1 MHSSDWDRL
10 AAPFLPQQMSWRI
23 LELAPDER
31 SARLAP
37 QLRIEAIQGRLDEVA
52 GRPGWSFR
60 FHPFGHAVG
69 CELVV
74 NGVARSAVVEP
85 AHEGE
90 GPEECSKAALAR
102 AAELFGL
109 RPPVGEE
116 ESRWADYDP
125 EERVALPPEE
135 GDFSAPPARVGSG
148 ESESAGEGVK
158 PEGQQAIDRL
168 VERLKLE
175 GQGLDAARLLVEYG
189 GYGSD
194 PQAARE
200 LYGRLR
206 ELLTK
211 RVETPT

>member
-10 AAPFLPQQMSWRI
+10 AAPFLPQQMTWRV
-23 LELAPDER
+23 LELSADKR

-37 QLRIEAIQGRLDEVA
+37 QLRPEAIQDRLDEVA
-52 GRPGWSFR
+52 GRSGWSFR
-60 FHPFGHAVG
+60 FHSFGSGVG
-69 CELVV
+69 CELVID
-74 NGVARSAVVEP
+74 GVARSAVVESLVE
-85 AHEGE
+85 EG

-109 RPPVGEE
+109 KPPVQVD
-116 ESRWADYDP
+116 ESQWADYDP
-125 EERVALPPEE
+125 EEGVALPPEE
-135 GDFSAPPARVGSG
+135 NGLHTSPAHDSANELVAAA
-148 ESESAGEGVK
+148 EAVK

-175 GQGLDAARLLVEYG
+175 GQGLDAARLLLEYG

-194 PQAARE
+194 PDAARE

-211 RVETPT
+211 RAETPT

>member
-10 AAPFLPQQMSWRI
+10 AAPFLPQQTTWRV
-23 LELAPDER
+23 LELSDDKR

-37 QLRIEAIQGRLDEVA
+37 QLRLEAIQERLDEVA

-60 FHPFGHAVG
+60 FHSFGGGVG

-74 NGVARSAVVEP
+74 DGVARSAVVEP
-85 AHEGE
+85 LVEEE
-90 GPEECSKAALAR
+90 GPEECSKVALAR

-109 RPPVGEE
+109 KPPVQVD
-116 ESRWADYDP
+116 ESYWADYDP
-125 EERVALPPEE
+125 EEGVALPPDE
-135 GDFSAPPARVGSG
+135 SSLHIPPEHGSSD
-148 ESESAGEGVK
+148 EDVAAAEAVK

-194 PQAARE
+194 PHAARE

-211 RVETPT
+211 RAETPT

>member
-10 AAPFLPQQMSWRI
+10 AAAFLPQQMTWRV
-23 LELAPDER
+23 LELSADKR

-37 QLRIEAIQGRLDEVA
+37 RLRLEAIQDRLDEVA

-60 FHPFGHAVG
+60 FQSFGSGVG
-69 CELVV
+69 CELVID
-74 NGVARSAVVEP
+74 GVARSAVVEP
-85 AHEGE
+85 LIEEE
-90 GPEECSKAALAR
+90 GPEECSQVALAR

-109 RPPVGEE
+109 KPPVQGD
-116 ESRWADYDP
+116 ESYWADYDP

-135 GDFSAPPARVGSG
+135 IDLQTPPVQELPAVSDTAA
-148 ESESAGEGVK
+148 ESVK

-175 GQGLDAARLLVEYG
+175 GQGLAAARLLVEYG

-194 PQAARE
+194 PNAARE

-211 RVETPT
+211 RAETPT